1 MLFWPRAAEGATM
14 RKAVVWCLAAGFAA
28 MTMLPAQEAGA
39 ATRHARAHQAKTFH
53 HQNRR
58 IQTARIPSRPTDPT
72 KDAALIIDGRT
83 GATLYARNENALRHP
98 ASLTKMM
105 TLYLLFEA
113 LKQGKVTMDTP
124 LKVSYRATQQKPTK
138 LYLKKGE
145 TIPVETAIKAIVVL
159 SANDVAVT
167 IAENLGGT
175 EANFAQMMTEK
186 ARQLGMKDT
195 HYNNASGLPDPGQI
209 TTADDLAILARHVA
223 YDFPQYFRYFSTVSF
238 TWHGTPHITHNNLI
252 GNYEGADGIKTGYTN
267 ASGFNLVSSVV
278 RGGEHVIGVVMGG
291 YSARSRDREMVRLLN
306 DTFERAKANPTLL
319 ARAEVPWQQIA
330 ANSGGT
336 PITAGF
342 DVNAAPSS
350 AVAQNNALEISK
362 RWTLLAAMNKAVNPK
377 MKPPQYPDE
386 DEDAAEAATS
396 APIPTAKPTPVQVAN
411 NYPLTLVGAQPANDN
426 VGEGD
431 VADDQRSTAAAMGA
445 RSWSIQIGAYATD
458 ALAHSE
464 LTAYARKASD
474 ILKSAQQMVIPV
486 QSANGHTIFRARFG
500 PMAERDARDLCARLT
515 ERGQTCFATMSAR

>member
-1 MLFWPRAAEGATM
+1 MLFWPRAAGGATT
-14 RKAVVWCLAAGFAA
+14 RKAIVWCAAATFAA
-28 MTMLPAQEAGA
+28 LMLSPAQPAVA
-39 ATRHARAHQAKTFH
+39 ASRHAKTHHAKVIH
-53 HQNRR
+53 HQNRYKK
-58 IQTARIPSRPTDPT
+58 TAVASRFARPTDPA
-72 KDAALIIDGRT
+72 KDAALVIDGRT
-83 GATLYARNENALRHP
+83 GATLYARNDDALRHP

-105 TLYLLFEA
+105 TLYLLFDA

-124 LKVSYRATQQKPTK
+124 LKVSAHATRANPTK

-175 EANFAQMMTEK
+175 ESNFAKMMTEK
-186 ARQLGMKDT
+186 AHQLGMKNT
-195 HYNNASGLPDPGQI
+195 NYNNASGLPDPGQI

-223 YDFPQYFRYFSTVSF
+223 YDFPQYFHYFSTVSF
-238 TWHGTPHITHNNLI
+238 SWHGTPHITHNNLI

-278 RGGEHVIGVVMGG
+278 RNGEHVIAVVMGG
-291 YSARSRDREMVRLLN
+291 YSAKSRDREMVRLL
-306 DTFERAKANPTLL
+306 DETFNRAKTQPTLL

-330 ANSGGT
+330 ENSRGT
-336 PITAGF
+336 PVTAGF

-350 AVAQNNALEISK
+350 AVAQNNAGEISH
-362 RWTLLAAMNKAVNPK
+362 RWSLLASMNKAVNPK
-377 MKPPQYPDE
+377 MKPPKYPDQ
-386 DEDAAEAATS
+386 DDDAA
-396 APIPTAKPTPVQVAN
+396 APAPVPTAKPVQVAN
-411 NYPLTLVGAQPANDN
+411 NYPQTLVGAQPADDN

-431 VADDQRSTAAAMGA
+431 VADDSRSTVAAMGA
-445 RSWSIQIGAYATD
+445 RNWAIQIGAYATN
-458 ALAHSE
+458 AIAHSE
-464 LTAYARKASD
+464 LTAYARKSSD
-474 ILKSAQQMVIPV
+474 ILRAAQQVVIPV

-500 PMAERDARDLCARLT
+500 PMAERDARELCARLT